1 MIHTSDI
8 SNRKKVPLL
17 LWAVLLM
24 GAAVWLCYNVYR
36 RQKRQRRFSA
46 MKANFINSIPAALY
60 VPPANNRVT
69 NSRLPEENSPK
80 ENTTA
85 IIRREDAQLQYLIN
99 RLLDLNRIGDQ

>member
-8 SNRKKVPLL
+8 SKEKTEPLL
-17 LWAVLLM
+17 WWAVLLM
-24 GAAVWLCYNVYR
+24 GAAVWLCYNVYKKQR
-36 RQKRQRRFSA
+36 RQRRFSA
-46 MKANFINSIPAALY
+46 MKADFINSIPAALY

-80 ENTTA
+80 ENTA
-85 IIRREDAQLQYLIN
+85 AMIRREDAQLQYLIN